1 MSNEPNIR
9 NRVAGAVV
17 LVSLAVI
24 LLPLILD
31 GKKKNQI
38 IDSYIPDKPK
48 SGEIILVNV
57 EDSLKRNEIDA
68 TAGQSEEQES
78 ITIDAKEI
86 VTDSGETQQET
97 EKQSPQPEQTK
108 PEVVKSQP
116 TKVVENKPEPK
127 RQNRPNYDQA
137 GFLVQLGGFSSMENA
152 ANLVAKMNAGGFRAY
167 SKRGKAGGKTI
178 YRVFAGPYLQ
188 KTKAEADMQ
197 AMKKLAAVNPIVVS
211 YDPIKHARG

>member
-38 IDSYIPDKPK
+38 IESYIPDKPN

-57 EDSLKRNEIDA
+57 EESLKRDQSQNNQSKDKDDA
-68 TAGQSEEQES
+68 AQKEAT
-78 ITIDAKEI
+78 ITIDAKEL
-86 VTDSGETQQET
+86 VAEP
-97 EKQSPQPEQTK
+97 EKK
-108 PEVVKSQP
+108 VAEVKKEP
-116 TKVVENKPEPK
+116 PKVVENKPQPK

-137 GFLVQLGGFSSMENA
+137 GYLVQLGSFSSSENA
-152 ANLVAKMNAGGFRAY
+152 ANLVTKLNAAGYRAY
-167 SKRGKAGGKTI
+167 SKRGDSAGKRI

-188 KTKAEADMQ
+188 KTKAESDMSKMQ
-197 AMKKLAAVNPIVVS
+197 KIESVKPIVVT

>member
-38 IDSYIPDKPK
+38 IESYIPDKPA

-57 EDSLKRNEIDA
+57 EESLRTQDA
-68 TAGQSEEQES
+68 TPEENTASDTTEDDKQS
-78 ITIDAKEI
+78 ITIDAKDI
-86 VTDSGETQQET
+86 VADKE
-97 EKQSPQPEQTK
+97 PEPVTTK
-108 PEVVKSQP
+108 PATQAAP
-116 TKVVENKPEPK
+116 PKVVDNKPEPK
-127 RQNRPNYDQA
+127 RQNRPNYAQA
-137 GFLVQLGGFSSMENA
+137 GYLVQLGSFSSRDNA
-152 ANLVAKMNAGGFRAY
+152 SKLVTTLNKGGFKAY
-167 SKRGKAGGKTI
+167 SKRGTSAGKTI

-188 KTKAEADMQ
+188 KTQAEADM
-197 AMKKLAAVNPIVVS
+197 KKMQKMASVSPMVVT